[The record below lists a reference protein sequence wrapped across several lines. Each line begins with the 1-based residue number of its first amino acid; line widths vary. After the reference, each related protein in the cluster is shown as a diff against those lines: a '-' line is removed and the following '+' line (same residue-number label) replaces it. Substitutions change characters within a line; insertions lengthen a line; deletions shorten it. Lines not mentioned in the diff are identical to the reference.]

1 MTARHTHNPLELQR
15 FSRVV
20 RNPGGLARV
29 LMKGVLVETPMNKQ
43 SRRADFHQATSP
55 MIDGLYAAAL
65 RLSGSRAEADDI
77 VQEAMLHA
85 WLAWDRFEPGTNL
98 RAWLHRILVNGY
110 ISQYRRRKR
119 ERRALDLDL
128 DPSRRE
134 LFLTEAQRTLEG
146 PDGGVQYGG
155 LGRALRDALDALPE
169 DFRAVIVMAD
179 LCELSYREIA
189 DALGCPMGTV
199 MSRLHRARRAVAA
212 HVDAAHPAE
221 AAELRA
227 VAQRCAPV
235 ARAA

>member
-1 MTARHTHNPLELQR
+1 
-15 FSRVV
+15 
-20 RNPGGLARV
+20 
-29 LMKGVLVETPMNKQ
+29 MNKHTK
-43 SRRADFHQATSP
+43 RDTFLRETTP
-55 MIDGLYAAAL
+55 LINGLYAAAV
-65 RLSGSRAEADDI
+65 RLAGSRAEADDI

-85 WLAWDRFEPGTNL
+85 WQSWDRFEPGTNL

-119 ERRALDLDL
+119 ERRALDIDA
-128 DPSRRE
+128 DPGRRD
-134 LFLTEAQRTLEG
+134 LFLTSAQRTLEG
-146 PDGGVQYGG
+146 ADGGVQYGG
-155 LGRALRDALDALPE
+155 LGRGLREALDALPE

-227 VAQRCAPV
+227 VA
-235 ARAA
+235 